1 MIGNEEGEDP
11 KREGGHHPQGTAT
24 LTKRCSF
31 GGISRTGPE
40 PLRTQ
45 LPLAS
50 QRPLSLTQSSR
61 GPFSCLG
68 HGGGKCSSQARTRRL
83 RQVPPNVLG
92 GCVTPTARSPRHHC
106 PPCSGVGGTFPAPPQ
121 TLLALPPVQLPGLAW
136 LPCFQPPRK
145 PLHAWLRFEHLV
157 AGFRFQRDWAL
168 AAAGLGQICHQ

>member
-31 GGISRTGPE
+31 GGISKTGPE

-61 GPFSCLG
+61 GPFSYLG
-68 HGGGKCSSQARTRRL
+68 PGGGKCSSQARTRRL

-106 PPCSGVGGTFPAPPQ
+106 PPCSGVGGTCSSPSPDTAGPS
-121 TLLALPPVQLPGLAW
+121 ARAASRPGLA
-136 LPCFQPPRK
+136 
-145 PLHAWLRFEHLV
+145 PLFPAATKTPAR
-157 AGFRFQRDWAL
+157 L
-168 AAAGLGQICHQ
+168 ASF